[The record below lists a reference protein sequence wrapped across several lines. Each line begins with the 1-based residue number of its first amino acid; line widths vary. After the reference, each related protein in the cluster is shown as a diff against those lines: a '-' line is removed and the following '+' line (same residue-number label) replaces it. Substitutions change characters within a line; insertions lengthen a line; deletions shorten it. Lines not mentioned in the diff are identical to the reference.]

1 MVTLNK
7 IYTKTGDS
15 GETSLV
21 GGIRVAKH
29 SLSPE
34 AFGEIDELNSILG

>member
-29 SLSPE
+29 SLRPE
-34 AFGEIDELNSILG
+34 ALSLIHI